1 MALSKNSA
9 KQHDRSKHIDVRY
22 HFVREQTEIAFEHVP
37 TSDNV
42 AYFWTESLGPAKHKQ
57 LMDLLQIGGGGACRD
72 TIYRLL
78 LTYVFLRQR
87 ITKCCS
93 TKNSYT
99 KMSDCVL
106 CRL

>member
-22 HFVREQTEIAFEHVP
+22 HFVREQTEIAFEHAP

-57 LMDLLQIGGGGACRD
+57 LMDLLQIGGGHVEIQSIA
-72 TIYRLL
+72 YYL
-78 LTYVFLRQR
+78 LTYFCG
-87 ITKCCS
+87 KE
-93 TKNSYT
+93 
-99 KMSDCVL
+99 
-106 CRL
+106 